1 MEVPMAEPQKAP
13 MLSVEDQALIAL
25 KTKVNTKNYSAVQL
39 VRDINAYLTQFP
51 QDYEVL
57 APKIGKSPNWVYQ
70 MIGFSGLPKE
80 VLDKAKKDGAGFKDL
95 QALKSASRSAKNEN
109 IEDKNSAKSAK
120 SAKNETKEE
129 FQVKPAPNQVNQPLA
144 TPTRKSGLLSEA
156 AAALAI
162 LGAWHLEYAIKVGR
176 WNFWPQL
183 RLGPAVSGPLA
194 NGGAQAGVPV
204 VSMLGYDPDHRAI
217 LKWDSLG
224 PGFTYHVVYSKSR
237 SIKGVAP
244 QKSFLPSCLT
254 GSSTTLSPRERGG

>member
-1 MEVPMAEPQKAP
+1 
-13 MLSVEDQALIAL
+13 
-25 KTKVNTKNYSAVQL
+25 
-39 VRDINAYLTQFP
+39 
-51 QDYEVL
+51 
-57 APKIGKSPNWVYQ
+57 

-95 QALKSASRSAKNEN
+95 QALKSASRSAKNKTNEDKNSAKSAKSAKNEYNKDKFSDASANLAGESAKTAKNEN

-144 TPTRKSGLLSEA
+144 TPTRKSGLLSET

-176 WNFWPQL
+176 WNFWLQL
-183 RLGPAVSGPLA
+183 RPGPAVSGPLA

-224 PGFTYHVVYSKSR
+224 PGFTYHVVYSRSR

-254 GSSTTLSPRERGG
+254 GSSTTLSLGERGG